1 MDLAAWSIE
10 TSSAKV
16 KQMPFPVGTLLEI
29 CSSDK
34 IYDSMNKKDKPW
46 QYLCSRNV
54 INRKNWKVSRYAQ
67 NLHKR
72 RLHYH
77 DDLKDVVLLMARA
90 LILQDKVS
98 EGEYAGVFC
107 IV

>member
-16 KQMPFPVGTLLEI
+16 KQMPFPVGSLSEI

-34 IYDSMNKKDKPW
+34 IYGSMNKKGTPW

-72 RLHYH
+72 RLHNHY
-77 DDLKDVVLLMARA
+77 DLKDVVLLMARV

-107 IV
+107 II

>member
-16 KQMPFPVGTLLEI
+16 KQMPFPVGSLLEI

-46 QYLCSRNV
+46 QYLCCRNV
-54 INRKNWKVSRYAQ
+54 INNKCNI
-67 NLHKR
+67 HKWHR
-72 RLHYH
+72 NKAMKQR
-77 DDLKDVVLLMARA
+77 
-90 LILQDKVS
+90 
-98 EGEYAGVFC
+98 C
-107 IV
+107 IVFVYYDA

>member
-16 KQMPFPVGTLLEI
+16 KQMPFPVGSLLEI

-46 QYLCSRNV
+46 QYLCCRNV
-54 INRKNWKVSRYAQ
+54 INRKNRKMSRYAQ
-67 NLHKR
+67 KLRYPRNMVENRDIPRYRK
-72 RLHYH
+72 
-77 DDLKDVVLLMARA
+77 
-90 LILQDKVS
+90 
-98 EGEYAGVFC
+98 
-107 IV
+107 

>member
-16 KQMPFPVGTLLEI
+16 KQMPFPVGSLLEI

-46 QYLCSRNV
+46 QYLCCRNFINNKCNIQKWHRIKAMKQRCIALMLLYLSV
-54 INRKNWKVSRYAQ
+54 I
-67 NLHKR
+67 
-72 RLHYH
+72 
-77 DDLKDVVLLMARA
+77 
-90 LILQDKVS
+90 
-98 EGEYAGVFC
+98 G
-107 IV
+107 

>member
-16 KQMPFPVGTLLEI
+16 KQMPFPVESLSEI

-46 QYLCSRNV
+46 QYLCSR
-54 INRKNWKVSRYAQ
+54 
-67 NLHKR
+67 
-72 RLHYH
+72 
-77 DDLKDVVLLMARA
+77 DVGKFSIEV
-90 LILQDKVS
+90 QKS
-98 EGEYAGVFC
+98 EGVSGLIIYT
-107 IV
+107 

>member
-16 KQMPFPVGTLLEI
+16 KQMPFPVGSLSEI
-29 CSSDK
+29 CSSNK

-54 INRKNWKVSRYAQ
+54 INNKCNIQKWHRIKAMKQRCIA
-67 NLHKR
+67 LM
-72 RLHYH
+72 
-77 DDLKDVVLLMARA
+77 LLY
-90 LILQDKVS
+90 LSVI
-98 EGEYAGVFC
+98 G
-107 IV
+107 

>member
-1 MDLAAWSIE
+1 MEYRNIIGKSKTNAISCWKPIRNL
-10 TSSAKV
+10 
-16 KQMPFPVGTLLEI
+16 
-29 CSSDK
+29 SSDK
-34 IYDSMNKKDKPW
+34 IYGSMNKKGTPW

-77 DDLKDVVLLMARA
+77 DDLKDVVRLMSRA

-107 IV
+107 II